1 MHFFYIDEAGS
12 NGHDLG
18 EGEQPIFVS
27 GGIIL
32 KGEGWDKTHL
42 SYQALIANYFNG
54 DVPENFMLHVEDLF
68 LPDGGGDFLNHTAER
83 RHEFINDLVNLV
95 SIRRHNF
102 YYFAIDK
109 KKLDAYDTSKIQ
121 EHLHFDLK
129 TPFLIAYN
137 HLITAY
143 EEYTKAKL
151 GKTARAMLIIEEKES
166 LQQQIAAV
174 TNYRR
179 FAAPVSKRV
188 KSIAEFSYPV
198 NAEKNTMVQL
208 SDLLLYITRQYL
220 EIDKGYHNDYPAEK
234 KNMFHDL
241 YKKVDDRLIF
251 KTSPKE
257 TGRYAEEYNS
267 FMNAVSLKP
276 GVLWKEKLYLV

>member
-18 EGEQPIFVS
+18 EGEQPIFIS

-32 KGEGWDKTHL
+32 KGEGWDKTHG
-42 SYQALIANYFNG
+42 SYQALINNYFDGNT
-54 DVPENFMLHVEDLF
+54 PENFVLHVEDLF
-68 LPDGGGDFLNHTAER
+68 SPNGRGDFLNHTAER
-83 RHEFINDLVNLV
+83 RQELINDLVNLV

-109 KKLDAYDTSKIQ
+109 KKLDNYDTSKIQ
-121 EHLHFDLK
+121 GHLHFDLK
-129 TPFLIAYN
+129 TAYLIAYN

-143 EEYTKAKL
+143 EKYTTAKL
-151 GKTARAMLIIEEKES
+151 GKTARAMLIIEEKQS
-166 LQQQIAAV
+166 LQQQVAAV

-179 FAAPVSKRV
+179 FVAPVSKRV

-198 NAEKNTMVQL
+198 NAEKNTMIQL

-220 EIDKGYHNDYPAEK
+220 EIDNGYSNDYTAEK
-234 KNMFHDL
+234 KNMFHAL
-241 YKKVDDRLIF
+241 YKRVHDRLIF
-251 KTSPKE
+251 KTTPTE
-257 TGRYAEEYNS
+257 TGRNAEEYNNFITAIS
-267 FMNAVSLKP
+267 CKP
-276 GVLWKEKLYLV
+276 GVLWKEKIY